1 MLGGSSLH
9 LLLTRP
15 APSRIVKLLF
25 RVPVS
30 FFRDSGPRDAIFFYT
45 LRLSLPLLLYG
56 GAGRRN
62 VRGGGKQDELKAA
75 QSFETPGRDLPRGRG
90 LFCFPGDIT
99 GSRRRRGTGQMKIK
113 NWRKKID
120 AIDNAMLQLLN
131 LRTELALEVGRLKG
145 EQGLQLRVP
154 AREHQ
159 ILTRMK
165 RLNPGPLSEAS
176 VAKIYQLILD
186 ESIRTQER

>member
-1 MLGGSSLH
+1 
-9 LLLTRP
+9 
-15 APSRIVKLLF
+15 
-25 RVPVS
+25 
-30 FFRDSGPRDAIFFYT
+30 
-45 LRLSLPLLLYG
+45 
-56 GAGRRN
+56 
-62 VRGGGKQDELKAA
+62 
-75 QSFETPGRDLPRGRG
+75 
-90 LFCFPGDIT
+90 
-99 GSRRRRGTGQMKIK
+99 MKIK

-176 VAKIYQLILD
+176 VGKIYQLILD
-186 ESIRTQER
+186 ESIRTQERNGCGKASQRARTSRNVKRRKAAAA